1 MVCVCGVCVCVCV
14 LHVNTWIQS
23 SHAFCTF
30 SPTPQLL
37 GWLEEKLPSAGKLPP
52 EMSAIIAPLYSCLE
66 HRNGEVRKKSQA
78 VVPLFMA
85 KVGYEAML
93 KHAGKLKVRGREG
106 WIGRRVGGIL
116 PLQINVLYV
125 ETELFKSSLILLC
138 SLPPSRWSRPS

>member
-1 MVCVCGVCVCVCV
+1 M

-66 HRNGEVRKKSQA
+66 DRNGEVRKKSQA

-93 KHAGKLKVRGREG
+93 KHAGKLKVRGREDGFERWMRGEG
-106 WIGRRVGGIL
+106 WMDWKEGWEAYC
-116 PLQINVLYV
+116 NC
-125 ETELFKSSLILLC
+125 K
-138 SLPPSRWSRPS
+138 